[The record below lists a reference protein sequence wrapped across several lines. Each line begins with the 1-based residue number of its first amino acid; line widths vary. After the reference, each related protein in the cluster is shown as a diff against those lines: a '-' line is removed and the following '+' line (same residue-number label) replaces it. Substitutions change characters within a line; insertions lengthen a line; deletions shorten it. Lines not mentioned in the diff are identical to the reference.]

1 MRKTSHIFLSIL
13 GSGLV
18 LCVAFGFHYYA
29 YDGELPK
36 TTTYVIDME
45 EIRRLAAAPTSDLP
59 LHVTFAKISDNTFPA
74 VILVAGDG
82 FDDAVIS
89 RYSFQIV
96 YPSGHVVL
104 ETGMTREQSTYFEG
118 GNFYAAAFE
127 RAMTAMETADLIIA
141 THEHLDHIG
150 ALTVHP
156 KLREIADKVLITR
169 EQLDWAEKLQGATF
183 PDWFVADYEP
193 LEFDD
198 LYRAAPGL
206 VLIKSAGHTPG
217 SLMAFVAFADG
228 TEALFVGDIVHAMA
242 NVTREIARPRFMSD
256 FIIGEDRP
264 ALLDQ
269 IRALVD
275 LQASEPALRFVVSH
289 DGAQIEAYRA
299 DGWIRPLVDAGKEAE
314 RHE

>member
-1 MRKTSHIFLSIL
+1 MSKSVHRRISVLI
-13 GSGLV
+13 SGLV
-18 LCVAFGFHYYA
+18 LGAGLGCHYYI
-29 YDGELPK
+29 YDGRLPE
-36 TTTYVIDME
+36 TTSYGIDMD
-45 EIRRLAAAPTSDLP
+45 EIRSLAAAPTSDLP
-59 LHVTFAKISDNTFPA
+59 LHVTVAKISDNTFPA
-74 VILVAGDG
+74 IILVAGDG
-82 FDDAVIS
+82 FGDAVLS

-104 ETGMTREQSTYFEG
+104 ETGMTKEQSTYFEG
-118 GNFYAAAFE
+118 GNFYAGAFG

-150 ALTVHP
+150 ALATHP
-156 KLREIADKVLITR
+156 KLRDIAERVLLTR
-169 EQLDWAEKLQGATF
+169 EQLEWADKLQGAAF
-183 PDWFVADYEP
+183 PDWFLASYEP
-193 LEFDD
+193 LELDD

-228 TEALFVGDIVHAMA
+228 SEALFVGDIVHAMA
-242 NVTREIARPRFMSD
+242 NITRETARPRFMSD

-289 DGAQIEAYRA
+289 DGAQIEGHMA
-299 DGWIRPLVDAGKEAE
+299 DGWMKPLIDAREE
-314 RHE
+314 NLRRE

>member
-1 MRKTSHIFLSIL
+1 MRKTSHIWFSIL

-36 TTTYVIDME
+36 TTTYVIDMQ
-45 EIRRLAAAPTSDLP
+45 EIRRLAAAPTSELP

-150 ALTVHP
+150 ALAAHP

-169 EQLDWAEKLQGATF
+169 EQLEWADELQGAAF

-193 LEFDD
+193 LELDD

-206 VLIKSAGHTPG
+206 VLTKSAGHTPG
-217 SLMAFVAFADG
+217 SLMVFVSFADG
-228 TEALFVGDIVHAMA
+228 SEALFVGDVVHAMA
-242 NVTREIARPRFMSD
+242 NITRETARPRFMSD

-275 LQASEPALRFVVSH
+275 LRAREPSLRFVVSH
-289 DGAQIEAYRA
+289 DGAQIDGYIA
-299 DGWIRPLVDAGKEAE
+299 DGWMHPLVDEPGESRRVE
-314 RHE
+314 